1 VDVIDGRLIGGV
13 HLSRQRRAAFDAGV
27 SHEHEAW
34 QVSSIQ
40 ALMDGRYE
48 GDLTLGELVAHG
60 DLGLGTVQHLDGELV
75 VVDGRCWQ
83 VTASGAVVEPDA
95 SMRTPFAVVCRFA
108 PGAPVELAGPLPL
121 ADLCA
126 RLDEAAPA
134 DEPVVAVRVDGR
146 FRDLTVRSVPRQ
158 HPPYPPLAEVV
169 AHQTNW
175 RISELTGSLVGFRF
189 PDDLQGIEVPGY
201 HLHVLSDDRTVGGH
215 VVDLVLEEG
224 IALVDGAHDLHLEVP
239 PGVDVRHIDRSADA
253 ADALRQVEGG

>member
-27 SHEHEAW
+27 VREHEAW

-40 ALMDGRYE
+40 ALLDGRYD

-83 VTASGAVVEPDA
+83 VTASGSVVEPEA

-108 PGAPVELAGPLPL
+108 PGPAIEATGPLAL
-121 ADLCA
+121 AELCA
-126 RLDEAAPA
+126 LLDEATSG
-134 DEPVVAVRVDGR
+134 DEPVVAVRVDGH

-158 HPPYPPLAEVV
+158 HPPYPPLTEVV
-169 AHQTNW
+169 AHQTSW
-175 RISELTGSLVGFRF
+175 TIPSLRGSLVGFRF

-215 VVDLVLEEG
+215 VVDLVLVDG
-224 IALVDGAHDLHLEVP
+224 VALVDGAHELHLEVP
-239 PGVDVRHIDRSADA
+239 PGVDVGDVDRSTAA
-253 ADALRQVEGG
+253 ADAIRQVEG